1 MYLQPAQGRPSLLEA
16 VDLECVRGDRPLFSH
31 LSFSLKSGE
40 LLHVTGANGSGKT
53 TLLRTLCG
61 LTRAHA
67 GEVRWHGSAIHK
79 LGDDYHAQLA
89 YIGHANGI
97 QGDLTPVENL
107 SVASCLSGSAD
118 RSRIGTALERLG
130 LAAYH
135 HFPSKILSQG
145 QKRRLAL
152 ARLVV
157 EHKPLWILD
166 EPLSGL
172 DVDSVSLMTTI
183 LMEHLAQG
191 GLIIITSHQD
201 IDVETKTTLQIR
213 IS

>member
-1 MYLQPAQGRPSLLEA
+1 MLEA

-31 LSFSLKSGE
+31 LSFSLRPGE
-40 LLHVTGANGSGKT
+40 LLHVTGVNGSGKT
-53 TLLRTLCG
+53 TLLRTVCG
-61 LTRAHA
+61 LTRPHI
-67 GEVRWHGSAIHK
+67 GEIRWNSTAINK
-79 LGDDYHAQLA
+79 LGDDYHAELA
-89 YIGHANGI
+89 YVGHANGI

-107 SVASCLSGSAD
+107 SVASSLGGDAD
-118 RSRIGTALERLG
+118 RSRIGLTLERLG

-135 HFPSKILSQG
+135 RFPSKILSQG

-152 ARLVV
+152 ARLVI

-172 DVDSVSLMTTI
+172 DVDSASLMMTI

-201 IDVETKTTLQIR
+201 IDVKTKTTLQIR
-213 IS
+213 ID

>member
-1 MYLQPAQGRPSLLEA
+1 LLEA

-31 LSFSLKSGE
+31 LSFSLEPGE

-67 GEVRWHGSAIHK
+67 GEVRWHGTAIHK
-79 LGDDYHAQLA
+79 LGDDFHAQLA
-89 YIGHANGI
+89 YVGHGNGI
-97 QGDLTPVENL
+97 QGDLTPAENL
-107 SVASCLSGSAD
+107 SVAVSLSGSAD
-118 RSRIGTALERLG
+118 IAQIGKTLERLG

-135 HFPSKILSQG
+135 HFPAKILSQG

-152 ARLVV
+152 ARLVA

-172 DVDSVSLMTTI
+172 DVDSASLMTTI

-201 IDVETKTTLQIR
+201 INVETKTTLHIR
-213 IS
+213 IN

>member
-1 MYLQPAQGRPSLLEA
+1 MPDWRRLFLLEA

-31 LSFSLKSGE
+31 LSFSLEPGE
-40 LLHVTGANGSGKT
+40 LLHVTV
-53 TLLRTLCG
+53 
-61 LTRAHA
+61 AH
-67 GEVRWHGSAIHK
+67 G
-79 LGDDYHAQLA
+79 
-89 YIGHANGI
+89 NGI
-97 QGDLTPVENL
+97 QGDLTPAENL
-107 SVASCLSGSAD
+107 SVAVSLSGSAD
-118 RSRIGTALERLG
+118 IAQIGKTLERLG

-135 HFPSKILSQG
+135 HFPAKILSQG

-152 ARLVV
+152 ARLVA

-172 DVDSVSLMTTI
+172 DVDSASLMTTI

-201 IDVETKTTLQIR
+201 INVETKTTLHIR
-213 IS
+213 IN

>member
-1 MYLQPAQGRPSLLEA
+1 LLEA

-31 LSFSLKSGE
+31 LSFSLKPGE
-40 LLHVTGANGSGKT
+40 LLHVTGANGTGKT

-67 GEVRWHGSAIHK
+67 GEIRWRGNAIQK
-79 LGDDYHAQLA
+79 LGDDYHSDLA

-97 QGDLTPVENL
+97 QGDLSPLENL
-107 SVASCLSGSAD
+107 GVAASLGGNAHD
-118 RSRIGTALERLG
+118 EQILATLERLG
-130 LAAYH
+130 LAAFR

-152 ARLVV
+152 ARLLV

-172 DVDSVSLMTTI
+172 DVDSVALMTTI
-183 LMEHLAQG
+183 LIEHLSRG
-191 GLIIITSHQD
+191 GLIIITSHQE
-201 IDVETKTTLQIR
+201 IDVEAKSILHIR
-213 IS
+213 VT

>member
-1 MYLQPAQGRPSLLEA
+1 MLEA
-16 VDLECVRGDRPLFSH
+16 VDLECVRGDRPLFGH
-31 LSFSLKSGE
+31 LSFSLKPGE
-40 LLHVTGANGSGKT
+40 LLHVTGANGAGKT

-61 LTRAHA
+61 LTHAHA
-67 GEVRWHGSAIHK
+67 GEIRWLGSAIHK
-79 LGDDYHAQLA
+79 LGDDYRAQLA

-107 SVASCLSGSAD
+107 RVATSLSGDAD
-118 RSRIGTALERLG
+118 HARIGMTLERLG

-152 ARLVV
+152 ARLLV

-172 DVDSVSLMTTI
+172 DVDSVALMTNI
-183 LMEHLAQG
+183 LIEHLAQG
-191 GLIIITSHQD
+191 GMIVITSHQE
-201 IDVETKTTLQIR
+201 IDVETKTTLHIR
-213 IS
+213 IN

>member
-1 MYLQPAQGRPSLLEA
+1 MLEA

-31 LSFSLKSGE
+31 LSFSLEPGE

-67 GEVRWHGSAIHK
+67 GEVRWHGTAIHK
-79 LGDDYHAQLA
+79 LGDDFHAQLA
-89 YIGHANGI
+89 YVGHGNGI
-97 QGDLTPVENL
+97 QGDLTPAENL
-107 SVASCLSGSAD
+107 SVAVSLSGSAD
-118 RSRIGTALERLG
+118 IAQIGKTLERLG

-135 HFPSKILSQG
+135 HFPAKILSQG

-152 ARLVV
+152 ARLVA

-172 DVDSVSLMTTI
+172 DVDSASLMTTI

-201 IDVETKTTLQIR
+201 INVETKTTLHIR
-213 IS
+213 IN

>member
-1 MYLQPAQGRPSLLEA
+1 MLEA

-31 LSFSLKSGE
+31 LSFSLKPGE
-40 LLHVTGANGSGKT
+40 LLHVTGANGTGKT

-67 GEVRWHGSAIHK
+67 GEIRWRGNAIQK
-79 LGDDYHAQLA
+79 LGDDYHSDLA

-97 QGDLTPVENL
+97 QGDLSPLENL
-107 SVASCLSGSAD
+107 GVAASLGGNAHD
-118 RSRIGTALERLG
+118 EQILATLERLG
-130 LAAYH
+130 LAAFR

-152 ARLVV
+152 ARLLV

-172 DVDSVSLMTTI
+172 DVDSVALMTTI
-183 LMEHLAQG
+183 LIEHLSRG
-191 GLIIITSHQD
+191 GLIIITSHQE
-201 IDVETKTTLQIR
+201 IDVETKSILHIR
-213 IS
+213 VT